1 MECPFCFFQ
10 GCISLLL
17 EVVSK
22 PQIVFESKAQAD
34 EKAQSRRRRDEL
46 HIKRSATQLSGD
58 RWDFKAT
65 SGSSVAMGIACRV
78 RQINEKAQ
86 SRPGRDELIL
96 GRSLTQLLSVRC
108 IFKMG
113 YICFAASEC

>member
-34 EKAQSRRRRDEL
+34 EKAQSRRRRDER
-46 HIKRSATQLSGD
+46 HIKRSATQLSD
-58 RWDFKAT
+58 ARWGFEIT
-65 SGSSVAMGIACRV
+65 STLSLAIAEQRK
-78 RQINEKAQ
+78 ETQ
-86 SRPGRDELIL
+86 SG
-96 GRSLTQLLSVRC
+96 
-108 IFKMG
+108 
-113 YICFAASEC
+113 

>member
-34 EKAQSRRRRDEL
+34 EKAQSVTD
-46 HIKRSATQLSGD
+46 SDG
-58 RWDFKAT
+58 
-65 SGSSVAMGIACRV
+65 
-78 RQINEKAQ
+78 
-86 SRPGRDELIL
+86 
-96 GRSLTQLLSVRC
+96 
-108 IFKMG
+108 
-113 YICFAASEC
+113 